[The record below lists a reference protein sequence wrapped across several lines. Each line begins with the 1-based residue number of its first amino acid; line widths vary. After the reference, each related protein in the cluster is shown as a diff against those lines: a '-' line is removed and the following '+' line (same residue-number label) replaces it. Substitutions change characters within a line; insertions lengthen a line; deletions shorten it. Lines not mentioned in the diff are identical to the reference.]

1 MTLAQKL
8 LDLAN
13 NLSDEKL
20 SEVINFAEYLKSK
33 EEAET
38 KNLIDN
44 IMDDYDEALKE
55 LAK

>member
-1 MTLAQKL
+1 MTLAEKL
-8 LDLAN
+8 IDLAN

-20 SEVINFAEYLKSK
+20 SEVIDFAEYLKSK

-38 KNLIDN
+38 RNLIDN
-44 IMDDYDEALKE
+44 IIDDYDEALKE

>member
-1 MTLAQKL
+1 MTLAEKL
-8 LDLAN
+8 IDLAN

-20 SEVINFAEYLKSK
+20 SEVIYFAEYLKSK

-38 KNLIDN
+38 KNFIDN
-44 IMDDYDEALKE
+44 IMDNYDEALKE